1 MGLLTFP
8 IKYAAKKVFGEYEI
22 GSAFEDP
29 FFEEVEFEKR
39 SFWSGS
45 TKMVKKRRDKS
56 IPQSIPESDGKVLRR
71 VRKRAYRLD
80 MLFNIGGIRFGWLGV
95 IGILPVVGDFL
106 VLWLSLLVY
115 KEAMKVAGGLPST
128 VSAQMLSNIALDF
141 GLGLIP
147 FVGDFVSICYKANSR
162 NVLVLERHLKNRYH
176 QVDVP
181 LKSPVP
187 SAGSTSARA
196 PALA

>member
-8 IKYAAKKVFGEYEI
+8 LKYIAKKVFGEVEI

-45 TKMVKKRRDKS
+45 TKIVKKRRDKS
-56 IPQSIPESDGKVLRR
+56 IPERVPEIDGKILRR

-80 MLFNIGGIRFGWLGV
+80 MAFHIGGVRFGWLGV
-95 IGILPVVGDFL
+95 IGILPVVGDL
-106 VLWLSLLVY
+106 MILWLSLQVY
-115 KEAMKVAGGLPST
+115 REAMKVTGGLPPA
-128 VSAQMLSNIALDF
+128 VSAQMLTNIALDF

-147 FVGDFVSICYKANSR
+147 IVGDFVSVCYKANSR
-162 NVLVLERHLKNRYH
+162 NVLVLEKFLKNKYH
-176 QVDVP
+176 RVAAPVAAPRRVP
-181 LKSPVP
+181 I
-187 SAGSTSARA
+187 TQ
-196 PALA
+196 